1 MSTMHFLYSWVM
13 GATSVSKTIFSLLW
27 SEQVAYDYFSA
38 LTFHGKVSSCKER
51 TEMSKKS
58 LREEVTYVAKFL
70 GDNYRSTGR
79 IKKKLLLPSQ
89 LNLSSFSSG
98 CRASFESNC
107 LLISLSSDSLFSQIF
122 KIAIAL
128 TPPTARKNT
137 ARKYW
142 SERNAISPNSFS
154 YTQIATR
161 SLSVKHT
168 RQQLLQLAP

>member
-1 MSTMHFLYSWVM
+1 MSTVHFLYSWVM
-13 GATSVSKTIFSLLW
+13 GATSVSKTIFSLLY
-27 SEQVAYDYFSA
+27 SEQVAYDYFST

-128 TPPTARKNT
+128 TPPTAKKNT
-137 ARKYW
+137 ARKY
-142 SERNAISPNSFS
+142 
-154 YTQIATR
+154 
-161 SLSVKHT
+161 
-168 RQQLLQLAP
+168 